1 MWSPIKR
8 LSNWLSK
15 KTSDEL
21 LRAEKPEIRIKID
34 PPARPQ
40 DGPPEMSFQD
50 EILQKRESEKMLQ
63 RLDELVTIAE
73 EEISELMVAA
83 RQSSQEEKFLR
94 DKLSQPKEEWEERSF
109 LLKLE
114 RILVFKNNLLQK
126 IEIYNQ
132 NIRVY
137 LNLISQIQNIQAMK
151 LGGID
156 ESKIENLWIE
166 LKENIEAYK
175 EKLSAQEAAN
185 EEQEIPL
192 TTPKLESNIKALKEE
207 IAAKRAPIKLEP
219 VAPTEKPVANPSPL
233 PKQVELE

>member
-1 MWSPIKR
+1 MWSPIKI
-8 LSNWLSK
+8 LTSWLSK
-15 KTSDEL
+15 KTPDTDALDKL
-21 LRAEKPEIRIKID
+21 LDNYPGLKNKTVPPPPPFPEIT
-34 PPARPQ
+34 
-40 DGPPEMSFQD
+40 FQD
-50 EILQKRESEKMLQ
+50 EVLQKKESGKMLQ

-73 EEISELMVAA
+73 EEISELMMAA

-114 RILVFKNNLLQK
+114 RILVFKTNTVQK

-156 ESKIENLWIE
+156 EAKIENLWIE

-175 EKLSAQEAAN
+175 EKLNAQEAAN
-185 EEQEIPL
+185 EEQEVPL
-192 TTPKLESNIKALKEE
+192 TTPKLEANIKILREE
-207 IAAKRAPIKLEP
+207 IAAKRAPIKIEPIKVEKKVDQEIKTLEM
-219 VAPTEKPVANPSPL
+219 E
-233 PKQVELE
+233 